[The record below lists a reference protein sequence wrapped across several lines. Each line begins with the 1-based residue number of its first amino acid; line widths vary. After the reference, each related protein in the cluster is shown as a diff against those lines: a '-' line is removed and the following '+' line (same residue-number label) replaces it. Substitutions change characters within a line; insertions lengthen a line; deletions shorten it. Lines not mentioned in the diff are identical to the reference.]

1 MDLSREF
8 RHEMS
13 SEQGIEEGRKTTQY
27 THKKKHQSIE
37 GCRSEKEEMPIPQMI
52 FLNLIIYPFIHL
64 NLIFACY
71 TMCQLVMEH
80 RHQNKKS

>member
-27 THKKKHQSIE
+27 THTQRHQSIE

-52 FLNLIIYPFIHL
+52 F
-64 NLIFACY
+64 
-71 TMCQLVMEH
+71 
-80 RHQNKKS
+80 

>member
-27 THKKKHQSIE
+27 TQKKNIKALRAADQRKKKCLSH
-37 GCRSEKEEMPIPQMI
+37 K
-52 FLNLIIYPFIHL
+52 
-64 NLIFACY
+64 
-71 TMCQLVMEH
+71 
-80 RHQNKKS
+80 